1 MADFSNIQTLESL
14 REELQVLH
22 TEGGN
27 LSDVLEGSHNSHL
40 MNISYSPI
48 MQTPHAGAVIEEL
61 SSHISFEVAIQQF
74 QHPYVASIVRA
85 YADKVNLVEEF
96 AKPDTNHPNHIDYP
110 GCYSIL
116 GSVLRGFGHN
126 LHGTIE
132 FMNFAKDIG
141 LNFTIALQEEGG
153 GIPHHFNHVGNS
165 LPTNF
170 TNIIDQMNHFPQ
182 VADLIGA
189 LHNVGVNLQELLS
202 YPSPQMHGQTLAE
215 NMLHQMPEGEK
226 RVVLIESLSEAGV
239 DFSTLNILDN
249 ALMYIQEEGL
259 YTRIVQAV
267 AKCSSLTADSAKIIF
282 SNQQAL
288 LAFDQEGKLDQMAEI
303 LAYSDKSSPMSNFP
317 GAGNTILGSVLN
329 QISNNIHSTT
339 EFINFAH
346 GKGVDFT
353 NVFGEICMNHIH
365 HTYMHSFPTIFTN
378 VVEVPHHHNEMAQLI
393 TALYNVGVNLQES
406 LSYPSTQMAG
416 YTLARNML
424 HQMPKGEKRV
434 VLIESLSEA
443 GVDFSTLNILDNALM
458 YIQEEG
464 LYTRIVQAVA
474 KCSSLTADS
483 AKIIFS
489 NQQALLAFDQEGKL
503 NQMAEILTL
512 PDETHPGYRV
522 HSGHHTILGSILDC
536 TAVNPEA
543 FVRFAH
549 NKGIDMGRD
558 LERKEQNT
566 FPGSV
571 RLFQKLLPNHPIHTD
586 SEKIDLI
593 EKLAFLAEL
602 GVDFG
607 LDGSHNIP
615 CVAYTRNNLDG
626 FLSIFVERA
635 LPAILAT
642 TDINLVKDNLFP
654 GQEFPD
660 LASFLEYICKVHSP
674 ACLASICNYEAAYPG
689 KVEGL
694 KGIAI
699 RLLETMLESDEELY
713 NIAQIPDFAKAVL
726 GMCEDDNA
734 MLSML
739 QILVEKQV
747 VTEIDQIILDD
758 MSNLFQVFIT
768 LLHFGD
774 CGSCLN
780 IMDLYPIDSPKLRDA
795 YN

>member
-267 AKCSSLTADSAKIIF
+267 AKCSSLT
-282 SNQQAL
+282 
-288 LAFDQEGKLDQMAEI
+288 
-303 LAYSDKSSPMSNFP
+303 
-317 GAGNTILGSVLN
+317 V
-329 QISNNIHSTT
+329 
-339 EFINFAH
+339 
-346 GKGVDFT
+346 
-353 NVFGEICMNHIH
+353 
-365 HTYMHSFPTIFTN
+365 
-378 VVEVPHHHNEMAQLI
+378 
-393 TALYNVGVNLQES
+393 
-406 LSYPSTQMAG
+406 
-416 YTLARNML
+416 
-424 HQMPKGEKRV
+424 
-434 VLIESLSEA
+434 
-443 GVDFSTLNILDNALM
+443 
-458 YIQEEG
+458 
-464 LYTRIVQAVA
+464 
-474 KCSSLTADS
+474 DS